1 MSNDALTRWVPWMI
15 LGTATLHVAVGF
27 VLENPFGEMVGDRLV
42 GSVGEDP
49 ERSSA
54 LWYMT
59 AGLFLFA
66 LGGLARWTVRE
77 TGRLPARLG
86 VWILVGS
93 VPVIVLMPASGAYLN
108 AAVGVI
114 AILAARGAAR
124 GKGSRADADDVPVRT
139 VTRT

>member
-1 MSNDALTRWVPWMI
+1 MI

-27 VLENPFGEMVGDRLV
+27 VLENPFGAMVGDELV
-42 GSVGEDP
+42 GSVGDDP

-59 AGLFLFA
+59 AGLILFA

-77 TGRLPARLG
+77 TGRVPARLG

-93 VPVIVLMPASGAYLN
+93 VPVILLIPASGGWLI

-114 AILAARGAAR
+114 AVLAARGAAR
-124 GKGSRADADDVPVRT
+124 GEGSRAGADEAPVRT
-139 VTRT
+139 VIRT